1 MHRVGVVLSRVLL
14 LVRLVVMVMMVMVV
28 LVLLMVMMGNSRGI
42 NGRVILH
49 EVQIEGVG

>member
-1 MHRVGVVLSRVLL
+1 MSRVLL